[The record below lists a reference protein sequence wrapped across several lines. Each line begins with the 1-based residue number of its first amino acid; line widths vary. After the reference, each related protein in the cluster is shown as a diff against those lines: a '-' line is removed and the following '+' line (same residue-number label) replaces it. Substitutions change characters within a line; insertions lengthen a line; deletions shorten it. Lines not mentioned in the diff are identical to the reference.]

1 MPWGVTTI
9 DNEILKITNKFY
21 QMPMCNSHPGMIMI
35 LLDQSRAMEG
45 FKATFAARAVNRS
58 IFELTRECY
67 NGDKITNRCFVVVIG
82 YGAKIKPI
90 LGGTISKVE
99 EALLGSETIE
109 EDDGA
114 GGVLKM
120 EIPIWVRPE
129 ADGGTPMA
137 EAMNQAFPTIEKWSK
152 LCPDSFP
159 PIIINITDG
168 APDDYEGGDAPI
180 TKKAVEKLLT
190 LHTTNGKLLFFNAH
204 ISDSLALN
212 SEIKLPNNR
221 DLISDSYAKFLFDIS
236 SLLPPSL
243 LQSARKVGFSP
254 QANARGMVFN
264 ADTSTLI
271 KLLIFGSNPNLG
283 LNQSNR

>member
-1 MPWGVTTI
+1 VPWGVTTI

-159 PIIINITDG
+159 PIVINITG
-168 APDDYEGGDAPI
+168 GVQDDYIENSDEISAKAVVNI
-180 TKKAVEKLLT
+180 SSSKKAFENLLKVS
-190 LHTTNGKLLFFNAH
+190 TTDGQLLFVNDY
-204 ISDSLALN
+204 ISLSGLES
-212 SEIKLPNNR
+212 SEIQFSNNR
-221 DLISDSYAKFLFDIS
+221 DLISDPRAKVLFDIS
-236 SLLPPSL
+236 SVLPATLFESGKRFGLSPRVG
-243 LQSARKVGFSP
+243 ARCL
-254 QANARGMVFN
+254 VFN
-264 ADTSTLI
+264 SRLETLI
-271 KLLIFGSNPNLG
+271 KLLPFGS
-283 LNQSNR
+283 

>member
-1 MPWGVTTI
+1 MPGQAG
-9 DNEILKITNKFY
+9 DQFY
-21 QMPMCNSHPGMIMI
+21 HGLI
-35 LLDQSRAMEG
+35 G
-45 FKATFAARAVNRS
+45 
-58 IFELTRECY
+58 
-67 NGDKITNRCFVVVIG
+67 IG
-82 YGAKIKPI
+82 YGAKITRI
-90 LGGTISKVE
+90 LGGTISKVNE
-99 EALLGSETIE
+99 MHLGSETIE
-109 EDDGA
+109 EDNGA
-114 GGVLKM
+114 DGVLKM

-129 ADGGTPMA
+129 ADGETPMA